1 MLIDVTRLANRML
14 QGRLPTGIDRVDLA
28 YVSHFG
34 ERSSALL
41 RFARRWVELPR
52 RDSQL
57 LFAAL
62 MTGGGRGRYL
72 IRRVMVQA
80 YALAWRRTS
89 EGLLLNIAHSGLES
103 LEYGFQ
109 MSRRSLRGVFFLH
122 DLIPLSHP
130 EYCRAG
136 EDGRHQRRLQTMLSA
151 GRGLVVNS
159 AATRDALEAHA
170 VSLGHRV
177 PRCVVAP
184 LPPAH
189 FPAPGRGQP
198 LEKPYF
204 VVLGTIE
211 PRKNHLLLL
220 QVWRQLVEELG
231 ESAPH
236 LVIVGQRGWE
246 CEQVV
251 DLLERCPALQGNVL
265 ELSRCSDAELAN
277 WLGHAQ
283 ALLFP
288 SFVEGFGIPLVEA
301 LTCGLPVIASDL
313 PVFREIAGDVPE
325 YLVPLDG
332 LGWQRAILD
341 YASEGSPART
351 GQMARMVGFR
361 AWDWERHFAIVEG
374 LLAEIGTHG

>member
-1 MLIDVTRLANRML
+1 
-14 QGRLPTGIDRVDLA
+14 
-28 YVSHFG
+28 
-34 ERSSALL
+34 
-41 RFARRWVELPR
+41 
-52 RDSQL
+52 
-57 LFAAL
+57 
-62 MTGGGRGRYL
+62 
-72 IRRVMVQA
+72 MVQA

-251 DLLERCPALQGNVL
+251 EPPREMPGASGERSRAFTLLRRRTCKLARPCAGAAVSVVRRGFWHSAGRGADLRPPGHCQRPAG
-265 ELSRCSDAELAN
+265 
-277 WLGHAQ
+277 
-283 ALLFP
+283 
-288 SFVEGFGIPLVEA
+288 
-301 LTCGLPVIASDL
+301 
-313 PVFREIAGDVPE
+313 VP
-325 YLVPLDG
+325 
-332 LGWQRAILD
+332 
-341 YASEGSPART
+341 
-351 GQMARMVGFR
+351 
-361 AWDWERHFAIVEG
+361 
-374 LLAEIGTHG
+374 